1 MRIVSRNT
9 LQTYWEKHPDSEE
22 PLRAWFKVAKGADWK
37 TPQDI
42 KTCYRNASFVGKDRV
57 VFNIGG
63 NKYRLITLVNYPGG
77 ILFIKFVGTHSEYD
91 KIEADLVQIKEAKI
105 KKGKKK

>member
-9 LQTYWEKHPDSEE
+9 LQAFWEKHPDSAE
-22 PLRAWFKVAKGADWK
+22 PLKAWFKVAKGANWK
-37 TPQDI
+37 TPQEI
-42 KTCYRNASFVGKDRV
+42 KDCYGNASFVGKDRA
-57 VFNIGG
+57 VFNIAG
-63 NKYRLITLVNYPGG
+63 NKYRLITLVNYPAG

-91 KIEADLVQIKEAKI
+91 KIEAASVQIKKAAI